1 MCHPFIGDI
10 LFFWNPSNKI
20 ADQFKNISRMY
31 YLQEYLE
38 TPDVYGKYI
47 CANGYP
53 INEKSAPFS
62 YLPVILV
69 INLIVSSNDI

>member
-1 MCHPFIGDI
+1 
-10 LFFWNPSNKI
+10 
-20 ADQFKNISRMY
+20 MY

-38 TPDVYGKYI
+38 TPVVYGEGK
-47 CANGYP
+47 CTNGYP
-53 INEKSAPFS
+53 INDKWAPFS